1 MHNLLKLSILKD
13 AETIQE
19 VTIFMQKEAGI
30 SWFEFSS
37 TAHIFWDGLKNF
49 GSFLMES
56 CRDALR

>member
-30 SWFEFSS
+30 SWFKILCKVLSL
-37 TAHIFWDGLKNF
+37 WMDPKNLEVF
-49 GSFLMES
+49 
-56 CRDALR
+56 